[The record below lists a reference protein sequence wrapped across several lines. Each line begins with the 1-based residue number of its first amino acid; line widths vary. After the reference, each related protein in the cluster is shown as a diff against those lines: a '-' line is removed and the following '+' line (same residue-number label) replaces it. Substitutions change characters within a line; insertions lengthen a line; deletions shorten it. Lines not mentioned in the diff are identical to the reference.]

1 MVLIFKISECSRKRK
16 KPASFEG
23 IVKAMKS
30 QNESYTSSRRLP
42 GYSEPLNANSTS
54 ESTEVTTGNRSKE
67 LSMECSGNET
77 VIESS
82 NTSIRNSS
90 NEFTTQFR
98 GNETVDVTA
107 LNEEI
112 QETVQDTVGKYYV

>member
-1 MVLIFKISECSRKRK
+1 
-16 KPASFEG
+16 
-23 IVKAMKS
+23 
-30 QNESYTSSRRLP
+30 
-42 GYSEPLNANSTS
+42 
-54 ESTEVTTGNRSKE
+54 
-67 LSMECSGNET
+67 MECSGNET

-107 LNEEI
+107 LNE
-112 QETVQDTVGKYYV
+112 TVQDRVGKYYA

>member
-54 ESTEVTTGNRSKE
+54 ESTEVATGNRSKE
-67 LSMECSGNET
+67 LSMERSGNET

-107 LNEEI
+107 LNE
-112 QETVQDTVGKYYV
+112 TVQDRVGKYYA